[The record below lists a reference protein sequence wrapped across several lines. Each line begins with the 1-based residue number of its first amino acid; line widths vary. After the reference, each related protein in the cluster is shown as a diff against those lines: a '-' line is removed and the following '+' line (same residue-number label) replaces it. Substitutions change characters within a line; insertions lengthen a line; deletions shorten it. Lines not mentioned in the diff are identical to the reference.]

1 MQLRWF
7 RELARPVLLSA
18 CLLSLLT
25 ACEVLRSSGPSVSR
39 RSSSSRPVA
48 RRTTTGKSS
57 ARSPKTNVK
66 APSKVVDGR
75 TYENRYVPEVVKIAR
90 TYTGTPYRMGGNTT
104 TGIDCSGLVYAVFNE
119 VGLKMPRISWQ
130 QSEVGHEVE
139 VNEIL
144 PGDLIFFVPDKGQ
157 AGYVSHTGI
166 VTEVN
171 GAQNIRF
178 IHASSSR
185 GVREDNLYADY
196 FKGRFVKALR
206 PF

>member
-1 MQLRWF
+1 MQHRWPWEF
-7 RELARPVLLSA
+7 TRSLLLSA
-18 CLLSLLT
+18 SLLSLLM
-25 ACEVLRSSGPSVSR
+25 ACDALRSSGPSVSR
-39 RSSSSRPVA
+39 RPSSHSIVHRTSPAKTTARPA
-48 RRTTTGKSS
+48 AAKPIG
-57 ARSPKTNVK
+57 
-66 APSKVVDGR
+66 KVVDNR

-90 TYTGTPYRMGGNTT
+90 TYTGTPYRTGGNTT
-104 TGIDCSGLVYAVFNE
+104 DGIDCSGLVYAVFNT

-139 VNEIL
+139 VREIL

-171 GAQNIRF
+171 GEQNIRF

-185 GVREDNLYADY
+185 GVREDNLYGDY